1 MLDLWVP
8 CNFMQSFAES
18 KKDVPLLPGNH
29 QFFLVARTLLSF
41 FSPVVIEL
49 LGICVHL
56 SLRLAHSKFSL
67 SLLFFVSWQAAV
79 PPQHFQKAR
88 TAAGLATRLPN
99 KILTMM
105 TSSQQKR
112 QKYQPYKSS
121 HSLLHLSAGVFVHSL
136 RHAPITASSLLS
148 GGQSGKQE
156 TEALTEE
163 GLRMM
168 RKRKR
173 KRKTKYP
180 QHHLQ

>member
-1 MLDLWVP
+1 M
-8 CNFMQSFAES
+8 
-18 KKDVPLLPGNH
+18 
-29 QFFLVARTLLSF
+29 
-41 FSPVVIEL
+41 IEL

-99 KILTMM
+99 KIPTMM
-105 TSSQQKR
+105 TSSQQKC

-121 HSLLHLSAGVFVHSL
+121 HSLLHLSTGVFVHFP
-136 RHAPITASSLLS
+136 RHAPITASSLPS